1 MEMRFSSS
9 SEMSKV
15 SHPGWG
21 SLFPGCGML
30 AETLGEGNHEIHSKS
45 SAKEKNEAE
54 KRTMDMYG
62 VTA

>member
-9 SEMSKV
+9 SGMSKV

-30 AETLGEGNHEIHSKS
+30 AETLGEGNHEKTKALREDGIRCPRSDRWK
-45 SAKEKNEAE
+45 
-54 KRTMDMYG
+54 D
-62 VTA
+62 